1 MRIAMAP
8 LLVMLKRNPASLFGV
23 IKISIPDKVIQ
34 THENFIHVA
43 KISSLRKQ
51 VAREKRNT
59 GSEKYVRKTKANEY
73 TILFNKNPQNLYV

>member
-43 KISSLRKQ
+43 KISSLRK
-51 VAREKRNT
+51 
-59 GSEKYVRKTKANEY
+59 
-73 TILFNKNPQNLYV
+73 